1 MANKG
6 RPRSEKAKKAILDAA
21 YALLLENG
29 FHAIT
34 IEEIA
39 KQAGVSKATIYKWWP
54 NKAAVAA
61 DSFFA
66 ASTENFP
73 LPDTGS
79 CEKDLFNQ
87 ANQLSRFLATDKGRI
102 ITELIA
108 EGQFDA
114 DVANAYR
121 SRYFKPRR
129 SISRKILEQAIVRGE
144 LPDDLD
150 LEFVYR
156 FDLRSAVLSPA
167 YYGGRDRLR
176 LFEGLDLIRLQ
187 WNQAS
192 RQGRRAAWRP
202 RHIQRPDRP
211 QKCGVGYGPVWL
223 RRPFLAG
230 SAHLGTLRRGRARRN
245 ILGYRAQRVGADG
258 KKICILVRLFEGL
271 SVRRRVRRRAA
282 CRRCLG
288 IHYFFRERRAC
299 LHQVRVSAERR
310 TSNNELFVE
319 DVEVPER
326 AL

>member
-1 MANKG
+1 VANKG

-21 YALLLENG
+21 YALLLEKG

-79 CEKDLFNQ
+79 CEEDLFNQ

-150 LEFVYR
+150 LE
-156 FDLRSAVLSPA
+156 LCI
-167 YYGGRDRLR
+167 
-176 LFEGLDLIRLQ
+176 DLIFAPLFYRLLITG
-187 WNQAS
+187 AETDS
-192 RQGRRAAWRP
+192 A
-202 RHIQRPDRP
+202 
-211 QKCGVGYGPVWL
+211 
-223 RRPFLAG
+223 FLKDLISYAFNG
-230 SAHLGTLRRGRARRN
+230 
-245 ILGYRAQRVGADG
+245 I
-258 KKICILVRLFEGL
+258 
-271 SVRRRVRRRAA
+271 RRRDEAA
-282 CRRCLG
+282 GQPGDRG
-288 IHYFFRERRAC
+288 IHNGRMSRKD
-299 LHQVRVSAERR
+299 AE
-310 TSNNELFVE
+310 
-319 DVEVPER
+319 
-326 AL
+326 